1 MIDGALYWCI
11 MIFCT
16 LFFLVFPMIL
26 AYKLDKKYGNKIN
39 GEMAIS
45 LFLIIVSEVIG
56 GIGLGFCL
64 TFIDK

>member
-1 MIDGALYWCI
+1 MSNTVYWCV

-26 AYKLDKKYGNKIN
+26 AYRLDKKYGNKIN
-39 GEMAIS
+39 GEMAVS

-56 GIGLGFCL
+56 GIGLGFCIN
-64 TFIDK
+64 FIGN